1 MESAGVTLCSLSDMC
16 YPLPREPDKV
26 QNWHSFYKDKFGF
39 LRLCFALD
47 LSQAAS
53 SRHVSSAVFAMAAPT
68 LVPQGNAGGDWKVY
82 FCFDILI
89 LADFICLSFSHYF
102 F

>member
-26 QNWHSFYKDKFGF
+26 QKVVEWRFYKDKFGF

-53 SRHVSSAVFAMAAPT
+53 SRHV
-68 LVPQGNAGGDWKVY
+68 GNGSTNISTTGERWGGGWK
-82 FCFDILI
+82 FHFGFDILI